1 MTDSS
6 ILVRAVPVALV
17 TGGLLPAVKQVKQVN
32 QGNPENPE
40 NSSPSEAE
48 AASQA
53 QSTGG

>member
-17 TGGLLPAVKQVKQVN
+17 TGGQLPAVKQVKQE
-32 QGNPENPE
+32 NPENPE